1 MSQATLNPD
10 INSERL
16 KKLGNAGISL
26 TKLQKGIEKESLRI
40 TPEGRLSQATH
51 PAVLGSPLT
60 SSSITTDFSESQL
73 ELITSVHSDTA
84 ECLDELKNIQTFVY
98 ENIDNQL
105 LWPHSMPCHI
115 NENESIPLA
124 QYGSTNV
131 AQSKTIYRRGLSNR
145 YGPLMQTIS
154 GIHYNFSLPDECWL
168 KLGFNDYHAR
178 TQGYFD
184 LIRNFRRWSWLLI
197 YLFGASPIIPK
208 GLASS
213 AKDSEMLELDDKM
226 LYKPYATSLRM
237 GSMGYQSDVQNAF
250 SISYNS
256 LDEYV
261 QGMKTALTKN
271 HEAYENIGLQQ
282 NGIYQQLNTSLL
294 QIENEFYGSIRPKR
308 TAPMGERQITALQN
322 RGVEYVEVRCL
333 DLDPYQ
339 PIGVTETQI
348 RFIDTFLIM
357 CLLSES
363 PPDTIEENELIN
375 LNHANVVNRGRQH
388 QLMLK
393 NPDKISLET
402 WGNQIIQEC
411 KVIAEVLD
419 QANDC
424 ALYADSIEIQ
434 SAKIKDTEQTP
445 SAILLSQLIQ
455 GGQSFQDLGVALA
468 LEHEEKLSG
477 SIAPQISSQLQ
488 KESLASL
495 SKLKQMEQSI
505 EEPFESFLKNY
516 TLVE

>member
-1 MSQATLNPD
+1 MPLGTLNPE
-10 INSERL
+10 IHSER
-16 KKLGNAGISL
+16 I
-26 TKLQKGIEKESLRI
+26 TKLRDAGVSLSKLKKGIEKEALRI
-40 TPEGRLSQATH
+40 TPEGKLSQTTH
-51 PAVLGSPLT
+51 PEVLGSPLT

-73 ELITSVHSDTA
+73 ELITSVHSDTV

-98 ENIDNQL
+98 ENLDKQL

-115 NENESIPLA
+115 SENENIPLA

-145 YGPLMQTIS
+145 YGSLMQTIS
-154 GIHYNFSLPDECWL
+154 GIHYNFSLSEECWQ
-168 KLGFNDYHAR
+168 KLGFNDRYAR

-213 AKDSEMLELDDKM
+213 SKDSEMLELDDKT

-237 GSMGYQSDVQNAF
+237 GSMGYQSDAQNAF

-261 QGMKTALTKN
+261 QGMKTALTIN
-271 HEAYENIGLQQ
+271 HEAYENIGLQK

-308 TAPMGERQITALQN
+308 IALAGERQITALQN

-333 DLDPYQ
+333 DLDPYD
-339 PIGVTETQI
+339 PIGITESQI

-363 PPDTIEENELIN
+363 PPDSIEENELIN
-375 LNHANVVNRGRQH
+375 LNHTSVVNYGRQH
-388 QLMLK
+388 RLNLK
-393 NPDKISLET
+393 NTAQVSLED
-402 WGNQIIQEC
+402 WGKLVIQEC
-411 KVIAEVLD
+411 KVVAEILD
-419 QANDC
+419 EANNC
-424 ALYADSIEIQ
+424 SLYSESIEIQ
-434 SAKIKDTEQTP
+434 STKIKDAEQTP
-445 SAILLSQLIQ
+445 SAILLRQLIKD
-455 GGQSFQDLGVALA
+455 GRSFQDLGIALA
-468 LEHEEKLSG
+468 LDHKESLSG
-477 SIAPQISSQLQ
+477 SITPQITSRLHKQ
-488 KESLASL
+488 SLDSL
-495 SKLKQMEQSI
+495 SKLKQMEQSK
-505 EEPFESFLKNY
+505 EVPFESFLENY

>member
-1 MSQATLNPD
+1 
-10 INSERL
+10 
-16 KKLGNAGISL
+16 
-26 TKLQKGIEKESLRI
+26 
-40 TPEGRLSQATH
+40 
-51 PAVLGSPLT
+51 
-60 SSSITTDFSESQL
+60 
-73 ELITSVHSDTA
+73 
-84 ECLDELKNIQTFVY
+84 
-98 ENIDNQL
+98 
-105 LWPHSMPCHI
+105 
-115 NENESIPLA
+115 
-124 QYGSTNV
+124 
-131 AQSKTIYRRGLSNR
+131 
-145 YGPLMQTIS
+145 
-154 GIHYNFSLPDECWL
+154 
-168 KLGFNDYHAR
+168 
-178 TQGYFD
+178 
-184 LIRNFRRWSWLLI
+184 
-197 YLFGASPIIPK
+197 
-208 GLASS
+208 
-213 AKDSEMLELDDKM
+213 MLELDDKM

-237 GSMGYQSDVQNAF
+237 GSMGYQSDAQNAF

-256 LDEYV
+256 LNEYV

-271 HEAYENIGLQQ
+271 HEAYENIGLQR

-308 TAPMGERQITALQN
+308 TPPTGERQITALQN

-363 PPDTIEENELIN
+363 PPDTIEENELIH

-434 SAKIKDTEQTP
+434 SAKINDTEQTP
-445 SAILLSQLIQ
+445 SAILLSPV
-455 GGQSFQDLGVALA
+455 S
-468 LEHEEKLSG
+468 
-477 SIAPQISSQLQ
+477 
-488 KESLASL
+488 
-495 SKLKQMEQSI
+495 
-505 EEPFESFLKNY
+505 Y
-516 TLVE
+516 THLTLPTKA

>member
-1 MSQATLNPD
+1 
-10 INSERL
+10 
-16 KKLGNAGISL
+16 
-26 TKLQKGIEKESLRI
+26 
-40 TPEGRLSQATH
+40 
-51 PAVLGSPLT
+51 
-60 SSSITTDFSESQL
+60 
-73 ELITSVHSDTA
+73 
-84 ECLDELKNIQTFVY
+84 
-98 ENIDNQL
+98 
-105 LWPHSMPCHI
+105 
-115 NENESIPLA
+115 
-124 QYGSTNV
+124 
-131 AQSKTIYRRGLSNR
+131 
-145 YGPLMQTIS
+145 
-154 GIHYNFSLPDECWL
+154 
-168 KLGFNDYHAR
+168 
-178 TQGYFD
+178 
-184 LIRNFRRWSWLLI
+184 
-197 YLFGASPIIPK
+197 
-208 GLASS
+208 
-213 AKDSEMLELDDKM
+213 
-226 LYKPYATSLRM
+226 
-237 GSMGYQSDVQNAF
+237 
-250 SISYNS
+250 
-256 LDEYV
+256 
-261 QGMKTALTKN
+261 MKTALTKN
-271 HEAYENIGLQQ
+271 HEAYENIGLQR

-308 TAPMGERQITALQN
+308 TPQTEERQITALQN

-339 PIGVTETQI
+339 TIGVTETQV

-388 QLMLK
+388 RLILK
-393 NPDKISLET
+393 NPGKISLET

-419 QANDC
+419 EANDC

-455 GGQSFQDLGVALA
+455 GGQSFQDLGIALA